1 MRAFVQRLSNSS
13 NYPKVME
20 WGKMISITGGAQLFV
35 QLTSFASGI
44 LCIRLLST
52 QEYALFV
59 LANTMLG
66 TMTMLAD
73 SGITNGVMAE
83 SGKVWQDRNKLGDV
97 IATGLN
103 LRRQFGLVSL
113 LATMP
118 LLGYLLITHGASWLM
133 MALIILA
140 IIPAFF
146 AAQSDALYAIVPRLH
161 QNIKPLQK
169 NEIEVSLAR
178 VILNALLLLV
188 FPYTFIALIANGIP
202 RIYGNHRLKELSI
215 RDANKD
221 GVPDPL
227 VRKAIIKVVSR
238 TLPIVIYHCIS
249 GQISIWLIS
258 FFGTTNSI
266 SQIGALGRMAVG
278 FTVFSS
284 LFSTLVVPRFAR
296 LDSNKQQLLKRFLL
310 IQVLTF
316 LISLIL
322 LFSIWLF
329 SDQILWVLGK
339 NYYGL
344 NYELMLV
351 GAINCIGLI
360 GGVCSQLVLSR
371 GWFLKPYFLIG
382 LNFSSTVIS
391 ITFFNVSSL
400 VGVLY
405 FSIAVSIMAYLMDV
419 IYGLISINKIR

>member
-1 MRAFVQRLSNSS
+1 
-13 NYPKVME
+13 
-20 WGKMISITGGAQLFV
+20 MISITGGAQLFV
-35 QLTSFASGI
+35 QLTGFASGI

-83 SGKVWQDRNKLGDV
+83 SGKVWQDGDKLGNV

-103 LRRQFGLVSL
+103 LRRQFGLVSM
-113 LATMP
+113 LATLP
-118 LLGYLLITHGASWLM
+118 ILGYLLITHGATWLM
-133 MALIILA
+133 MTLIILA

-161 QNIKPLQK
+161 QNIKPLQR

-178 VILNALLLLV
+178 VILNALLIFV
-188 FPYTFIALIANGIP
+188 FPYAFIALIANGIP
-202 RIYGNHRLKELSI
+202 RIYGNHKLKKLSI

-221 GVPDPL
+221 GTPDPV
-227 VRKAIIKVVSR
+227 VRKAIIKGVSR

-266 SQIGALGRMAVG
+266 SQIGALGRVAVG

-284 LFSTLVVPRFAR
+284 LFSTLMVPRFAR
-296 LDSNKQQLLKRFLL
+296 LGSDKQQILKRFLL
-310 IQVLTF
+310 IQVLTLPICAIL
-316 LISLIL
+316 LIS
-322 LFSIWLF
+322 IWIF

-339 NYYGL
+339 DYYGL
-344 NYELMLV
+344 NYELLLV
-351 GAINCIGLI
+351 GIINCIGLVS
-360 GGVCSQLVLSR
+360 GVCSQLVLSR
-371 GWFLKPYFLIG
+371 GWFLEPYFLIG
-382 LNFSSTVIS
+382 LNFTFTV
-391 ITFFNVSSL
+391 L
-400 VGVLY
+400 G
-405 FSIAVSIMAYLMDV
+405 IAVFNIHTLHGILLFTIAATIMSYLLDL
-419 IYGLISINKIR
+419 IYGLISISKISE